1 MALQRKFEAGE
12 FAIIAEMEPPKGVNV
27 AAMLTHAKRVK
38 DRVTAFLVPEM
49 SQAVMRM
56 SALGAAM
63 LLERDGMETVMQ
75 MCCRDRN
82 RLALQGDLLA
92 AAACRVR
99 NIAVVGGEDPS
110 YGDHHQ
116 ARAVHDV
123 SLLELLRVIQTL
135 QSGRDM
141 SGVELDGTPN
151 FLVGSTTHAGAKG
164 RSAEIEVE
172 EMTQRAEAGAR
183 FFITPPLFDLELIR
197 PFLRRVDRERTI
209 ILPTVLLL
217 KSLGM
222 ARYIERN
229 MPHIAIPPE
238 IIDRIQKAGDKVRE
252 CVRIAV
258 ELVAA
263 IKAEGFKGVVLS
275 TLGWEHKLPDI
286 VEGI

>member
-1 MALQRKFEAGE
+1 LSFALYSLTSHETDIITGRSFAGLHREGAFMALQQKFEAGE

-27 AAMLTHAKRVK
+27 AAMVSHAKRVK

-99 NIAVVGGEDPS
+99 NIAVGGGEDPS

-123 SLLELLRVIQTL
+123 SLLDLLRVIQTL
-135 QSGRDM
+135 QGGRD
-141 SGVELDGTPN
+141 
-151 FLVGSTTHAGAKG
+151 
-164 RSAEIEVE
+164 
-172 EMTQRAEAGAR
+172 MTQRAEAGAR

-229 MPHIAIPPE
+229 MSHIAIPPQ

-258 ELVAA
+258 ELVAG

>member
-1 MALQRKFEAGE
+1 
-12 FAIIAEMEPPKGVNV
+12 VNV
-27 AAMLTHAKRVK
+27 AATVTHAKRVK
-38 DRVTAFLVPEM
+38 DRVSAFLVPEM
-49 SQAVMRM
+49 NHAVMRM

-63 LLERDGMETVMQ
+63 LLEQDGMETVMQ

-110 YGDHHQ
+110 FGDHHQ